1 MHLIIIYNIIF
12 VDSKERSK
20 EKMRFTHQRFTP
32 ILRGLYVNYPNKET
46 KYINESGT
54 NHGLHYVISQILNCK
69 NSSYKIHYINK
80 KPYAVFSQN
89 DNRDCLAKP
98 CFIMNYEYQRHIFNN
113 MTEREARELADYILD
128 RGDWLEKQ
136 FIARAK

>member
-1 MHLIIIYNIIF
+1 
-12 VDSKERSK
+12 
-20 EKMRFTHQRFTP
+20 MRFTHQRFTP

-80 KPYAVFSQN
+80 KAYVVFSQN
-89 DNRDCLAKP
+89 DGRDCLAKP

-113 MTEREARELADYILD
+113 MTAREARELADYILN

>member
-1 MHLIIIYNIIF
+1 
-12 VDSKERSK
+12 
-20 EKMRFTHQRFTP
+20 MRFTHQRFTP
-32 ILRGLYVNYPNKET
+32 ILRGLYVDYPNKET

-54 NHGLHYVISQILNCK
+54 NHGLHHVISQILNCE

-89 DNRDCLAKP
+89 DDRDCLAKP

-113 MTEREARELADYILD
+113 MTEREARELTDYILE